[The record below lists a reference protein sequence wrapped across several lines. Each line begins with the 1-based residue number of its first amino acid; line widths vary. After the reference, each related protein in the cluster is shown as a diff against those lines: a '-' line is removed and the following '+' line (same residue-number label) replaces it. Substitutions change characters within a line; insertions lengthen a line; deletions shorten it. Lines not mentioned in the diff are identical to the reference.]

1 METAIVGLSRPD
13 QDLVS
18 FEDLAVN
25 FTQEEWDLL
34 DSSQKILYGDVM
46 LETFRN
52 FTAIG
57 YEWEDQ
63 TIEEHYEEP
72 EINLRPVGTMLWS
85 HPFIFIFHMKAHI
98 LLVLGNRWSNK
109 QTVVKEQSLM
119 CLSSLTEDTLVMNE
133 AGAQGGATLSIYQS
147 QYEQQCRWRH
157 FHVSFIF
164 NRHIVSHSECTQYER
179 EEYEQK
185 PQDSNFL
192 TRVEGYTETQTVT
205 GPSECEVCLKSY
217 GLYHLTYNGHH
228 NYEYKEV
235 GGTTAVRKCYE
246 CNQCGKTLSSFNSLQ
261 RHQKIHIEERPYKC
275 QQCSKAFRCLNA
287 LQSHERIHTGEKPYE
302 CKHCGTAF
310 SRLTHLRLHE
320 KVHTGE
326 KHYECK
332 QCDIVF
338 KSQSSYHRHKIMHGE
353 TFYNCK
359 QCGKSFIYP
368 SLLQMHER
376 THTGEKPYECK
387 LCGKAF
393 RYHSSIRLH
402 ERTHTGEKPYE
413 CKHCGKA
420 FTRQSYLQFHE
431 RSHTGEKPYECKE
444 CGKAFRHHSYLRLH
458 ERRHT
463 GEKPYQCVQCGRS
476 FSRQSSFKRHQ
487 SVHAVENPYKCQQYL
502 IPLSLLPS
510 NA

>member
-13 QDLVS
+13 QDYVS
-18 FEDLAVN
+18 FEELAVN

-34 DSSQKILYGDVM
+34 DPSQKTLYGDVM
-46 LETFRN
+46 LETCRN

-63 TIEEHYEEP
+63 TVEDHCENP
-72 EINLRPVGTMLWS
+72 EINLRHVTS
-85 HPFIFIFHMKAHI
+85 HSGKTPHKHEEHEKKPCNF
-98 LLVLGNRWSNK
+98 N
-109 QTVVKEQSLM
+109 
-119 CLSSLTEDTLVMNE
+119 SLTNIE
-133 AGAQGGATLSIYQS
+133 ANMGTHTA
-147 QYEQQCRWRH
+147 
-157 FHVSFIF
+157 
-164 NRHIVSHSECTQYER
+164 N
-179 EEYEQK
+179 
-185 PQDSNFL
+185 
-192 TRVEGYTETQTVT
+192 
-205 GPSECEVCLKSY
+205 GPSQCEVCLKSY
-217 GLYHLTYNGHH
+217 GLYHLTYNGEHI
-228 NYEYKEV
+228 YEYKDCGGSPTV
-235 GGTTAVRKCYE
+235 GKRYE

-261 RHQKIHIEERPYKC
+261 RHQKIHVEGRPYEC
-275 QQCSKAFRCLNA
+275 QQCGKAFRYLSA

-332 QCDIVF
+332 QCGIVLR
-338 KSQSSYHRHKIMHGE
+338 SQSSYHRHKIIHGE
-353 TFYNCK
+353 TFYDCK

-376 THTGEKPYECK
+376 THTGEKPFECK
-387 LCGKAF
+387 HCGKAF

-402 ERTHTGEKPYE
+402 ERTHTGERPYE
-413 CKHCGKA
+413 CQHCDKA

-463 GEKPYQCVQCGRS
+463 GEKPYQCVQCGRA
-476 FSRQSSFKRHQ
+476 FSRHSSYKRHQ
-487 SVHAVENPYKCQQYL
+487 SVHAVENPYECQDYL
-502 IPLSLLPS
+502 LPLSPFPS
-510 NA
+510 DA